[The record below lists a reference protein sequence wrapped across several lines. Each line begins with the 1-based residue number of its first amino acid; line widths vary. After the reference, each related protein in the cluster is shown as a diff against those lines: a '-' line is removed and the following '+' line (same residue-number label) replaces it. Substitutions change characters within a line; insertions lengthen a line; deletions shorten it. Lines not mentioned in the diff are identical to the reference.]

1 MRKKED
7 TIMAYVIT
15 DECVAADPVLLRC
28 PSEAISEGAD
38 HFEIDAG
45 RLRWLR
51 NMCRCLSYRGYPA
64 RRIIQRTTYRKRR
77 AAAKL
82 RLFFIFIY
90 SYVFSGFF
98 LIFYPLKRQRLRVW
112 QAAVFWLQDQEN
124 DIFSSSSFWDCI
136 SCVISLSRICLE
148 FQDF

>member
-1 MRKKED
+1 
-7 TIMAYVIT
+7 MAYVIT
-15 DECVAADPVLLRC
+15 DECVAADPVLLSAHLRQFLK
-28 PSEAISEGAD
+28 AQIISRSMQTLALTAE
-38 HFEIDAG
+38 HVQMFV
-45 RLRWLR
+45 LQ
-51 NMCRCLSYRGYPA
+51 SYPA

-112 QAAVFWLQDQEN
+112 QAAVF
-124 DIFSSSSFWDCI
+124 
-136 SCVISLSRICLE
+136 
-148 FQDF
+148 